1 MMIDT
6 VREYLEAEEWP
17 ITRIGGDTAYST
29 TFQGRNGRWPVIVK
43 TEEDSGLLI
52 IWSQCPVK
60 LPAARAATIGLLAA
74 QINYRLQLGNF
85 EYDDREPDMRFR
97 TSLRSWNS
105 SLSAVDFA
113 VLLQHAHQRRIVHGR
128 ERMVAH
134 ARLGQKHIADEQIAL
149 IDGAAVGGKR
159 GVEHGE
165 VDAERVTQRVGD
177 RPDVTRGSRVEG
189 GAVLEVELACA
200 GLPQPVQRIQ

>member
-113 VLLQHAHQRRIVHGR
+113 VLLQINLTTTDLYLPAIR
-128 ERMVAH
+128 EVAE
-134 ARLGQKHIADEQIAL
+134 D
-149 IDGAAVGGKR
+149 
-159 GVEHGE
+159 GVEIDTALAM
-165 VDAERVTQRVGD
+165 VDD
-177 RPDVTRGSRVEG
+177 FND
-189 GAVLEVELACA
+189 
-200 GLPQPVQRIQ
+200 